1 MDEQTPRSKSPKLT
15 KNANEAPEA
24 GAVRKPGHPSTQ
36 TRKPAQFW
44 TPIKSRPSSS
54 ELRRKPAANPQ
65 AANLDANLNTHQIAG
80 LARANFAA
88 NPQAANLDT
97 LQAANLDTLQKLASP
112 KPTQTGTDANL
123 DTHQKQASPKRGSPI
138 TAGAVAAG
146 QAVSA
151 RNPSSYARRA
161 IRPPGPTTAPA
172 IAASNPG
179 SARCNTLTPT
189 NPSATASTRSPA
201 RRLQPKRPRRWWR
214 KWHARIY
221 LD

>member
-1 MDEQTPRSKSPKLT
+1 MDEQTPRSKSRKLT

-36 TRKPAQFW
+36 TRKPANLR
-44 TPIKSRPSSS
+44 KLGHPSKAG
-54 ELRRKPAANPQ
+54 LARANFAANPQ

-123 DTHQKQASPKRGSPI
+123 DTHQKQASPKRASPI

-189 NPSATASTRSPA
+189 NPSATAST
-201 RRLQPKRPRRWWR
+201 
-214 KWHARIY
+214 
-221 LD
+221 